1 MIKNEE
7 SLKIS
12 PRGCLS
18 FKNLFVDGRTSE
30 LEFKKDLKKGSLPL
44 TSSLPISSLTM
55 ISEEKII
62 PNNDIFIFDKKNN
75 NEDKTPT

>member
-1 MIKNEE
+1 
-7 SLKIS
+7 
-12 PRGCLS
+12 
-18 FKNLFVDGRTSE
+18 